1 MFQDFIQKFKDATA
15 GIPQKSKI
23 LIGAMSVGILT
34 LLILVLV
41 WLNKPQYRVL
51 YSGLSQADAGRI
63 VEYLQE
69 QSINYKY
76 DHGGTTILVP
86 TKQVFDVRMNLAN
99 EGIPNDGVVGYEIF
113 DQTNFGMT
121 EYVQEVNYKRALE
134 GELQRTIQQM
144 EEVESA
150 RVHLV
155 IPEEA
160 LFREDESE
168 PTAAIIVKLRTEKKL
183 GPEQVEAMQHLV
195 ANSVEQLESGNV
207 TIADATGNMLTE
219 ATGSRDVSQTSTQ
232 HAFQQK
238 TEEYLAQK
246 AQSMLDGVLGY
257 GKSIVRVT
265 ADLSF
270 ERIEETREIYDPDNV
285 IVRSEEIIEN
295 TNTTNPNPAG
305 AINPNAPANNPNA
318 NLNPETTSS
327 QEHTIT
333 NYEFNRTVQ
342 SIINEVGNIKRLNIA
357 VLVDG
362 TYSADENGT
371 RVYQPRD
378 PQEIARLERIVKAAV
393 GYNLDRGDQFEISN
407 VQFDMSELEEQER
420 QLADMEK
427 RQFWQGLISKVLS
440 AGLVI
445 FFILLLRNVI
455 KRSRVIIGDIPFMG
469 EGKQDGQGGEQ
480 LAEGEGDELPEWDIE
495 LSEEVTERAQ
505 LQAAIKRF
513 SEKEPEQVTN
523 LLRTWLV
530 DSEE

>member
-1 MFQDFIQKFKDATA
+1 MFQDILQKLTDATA
-15 GIPQKSKI
+15 GIPRKSKI
-23 LIGAMSVGILT
+23 LIGAMSVGILA

-51 YSGLSQADAGRI
+51 YSGLSQNDAGKI
-63 VEYLQE
+63 VEHLQE
-69 QSINYKY
+69 RSINYKY

-86 TKQVFDVRMNLAN
+86 VKQVYDVRMSLAN
-99 EGIPNDGVVGYEIF
+99 EGIPRDGVVGYEIF

-134 GELQRTIQQM
+134 GELQRTIQRM

-160 LFREDESE
+160 LFKEDESD
-168 PTAAIIVKLRTEKKL
+168 PTAAIIVKLRTQKKL
-183 GPEQVEAMQHLV
+183 GPEQVEAIRHLV
-195 ANSVEQLESGNV
+195 ANSVDKLEPGNV
-207 TIADATGNMLTE
+207 TIADAAGNMLTE
-219 ATGSRDVSQTSTQ
+219 KTSSRDVSQTSTQ

-285 IVRSEEIIEN
+285 IIRSEEIIQN
-295 TNTTNPNPAG
+295 SNTTNPNPAG
-305 AINPNAPANNPNA
+305 GNDPNNPNA
-318 NLNPETTSS
+318 NLNPETTSN

-342 SIINEVGNIKRLNIA
+342 SIINEVGNIRRLNIA

-362 TYSADENGT
+362 TYSTDETGD
-371 RVYQPRD
+371 RVYHPRD
-378 PQEIARLERIVKAAV
+378 PQEIVRLERIVKAAV
-393 GYNLDRGDQFEISN
+393 GYNVNRGDQFEISN
-407 VQFDMSELEEQER
+407 VQFDISELEEQER
-420 QLADMEK
+420 QFADMQK
-427 RQFWQGLISKVLS
+427 RQFWQGIISKVLS

-445 FFILLLRNVI
+445 FFILLLRSVM
-455 KRSRVIIGDIPFMG
+455 KRSKVIIGDIPFMG
-469 EGKQDGQGGEQ
+469 DGEGRRDEQGSEPLSGGE
-480 LAEGEGDELPEWDIE
+480 GEELPEWDIE
-495 LSEEVTERAQ
+495 ISEEVTERAQ

-530 DSEE
+530 EKEE